1 MNECHFVGRLAAD
14 PVLTEHERHG
24 KAATSL
30 CSFTLAV
37 NRQYKKG
44 DGSPAEKTY
53 FLDFEVWDTA
63 GDTMANCCK
72 RGELLVIDR
81 ASACSYPV
89 ILEDGTKI
97 NRVVFRVDKFNFQ
110 STLFGRRNNGK
121 KTQNSVDGRSD
132 VS

>member
-14 PVLTEHERHG
+14 PVLTQHERHG
-24 KAATSL
+24 KAPTAL
-30 CSFTLAV
+30 CNFTLAV
-37 NRQYKKG
+37 NRQFKKT

-63 GDTMANCCK
+63 AETLANFCK
-72 RGELLVIDR
+72 KGELLVIDR

-89 ILEDGTKI
+89 KLEDGSKV

-110 STLFGRRNNGK
+110 STLFGRKRDGK
-121 KTQNSVDGRSD
+121 KTQDSVDG
-132 VS
+132 